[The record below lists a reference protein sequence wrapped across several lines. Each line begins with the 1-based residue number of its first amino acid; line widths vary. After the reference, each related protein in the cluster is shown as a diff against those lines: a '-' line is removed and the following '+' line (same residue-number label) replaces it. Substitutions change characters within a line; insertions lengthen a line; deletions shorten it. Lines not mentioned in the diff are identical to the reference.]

1 MINQIIFQI
10 INQCNLILIVLIIKL
25 NFISSESMNT
35 LIKED
40 KKKDESE
47 RPLLFKWKIWYF
59 YHKKNQNSNQ
69 KDNFSN
75 ILTEVVV
82 FDTVENFW
90 RYYLNPY

>member
-1 MINQIIFQI
+1 
-10 INQCNLILIVLIIKL
+10 
-25 NFISSESMNT
+25 MNT

-40 KKKDESE
+40 KKKDETE

-90 RYYLNPY
+90 RYLLKPYQDLTTI